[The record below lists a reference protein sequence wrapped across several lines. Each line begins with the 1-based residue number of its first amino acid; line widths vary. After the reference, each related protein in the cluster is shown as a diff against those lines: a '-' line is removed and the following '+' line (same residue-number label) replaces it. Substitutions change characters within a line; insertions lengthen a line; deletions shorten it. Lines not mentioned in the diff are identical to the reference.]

1 MKRNKSSFKNA
12 KDFKDAI
19 KYYDEKLGPLP
30 SSEPSAP
37 SSTLTENSKQTANT
51 TGTSSSKKIRISA
64 FYGDVLHAEPATNST
79 PEEPLEAEIEKFLA
93 IPRLTADEMEELDMS
108 W

>member
-1 MKRNKSSFKNA
+1 M
-12 KDFKDAI
+12 DAI

-37 SSTLTENSKQTANT
+37 SSTLLTENSKQTANT